1 MHVLAIA
8 RYHAQSTYSRKKI
21 AATKGKG
28 GEVMGSA
35 VLGEAI
41 SAIRDWSG
49 KAQRGATGGPHA
61 AETFGSLVFNDSVQ
75 QARLPKTVYQA
86 LRRTITHGD
95 PLDAAGADAVAKA
108 MKEWA
113 VEHGATHYTHWFQ
126 PLTGITAE
134 KHDSFLSPNGNG
146 KAVTEFSGKELIR
159 GEPDASSFP
168 SGGMRSTFEARG
180 YTAWDPTSP
189 PWLLYSGGAVT
200 LVIPTAFVSWTGE
213 TLDKKTPLL
222 RSMQALSKQAIRVL
236 KLFGSN
242 AERVVTTCGPEQEY
256 FLIDSHFYL
265 SRPDLINAGRTLFG
279 AKPPKGQEL
288 EDQYF
293 GAIPE
298 RVMAFMNESESELF
312 KVGVPVKTRHNEVA
326 PSQYEIAPVFENANV
341 ATDHQMIV
349 METMRRLAPKFGLAC
364 LLHEKPFAGVNG
376 SGKHLNWSMSDD
388 EGNNLLSPGKNTHDN
403 MQFLVFCSAVLRAVN
418 KWQGLLRASIASA
431 GNDHRLGA
439 NEAPP
444 AILSIFLGDMLT
456 DIFEQIEKGGAKT
469 TKSGGELD
477 TGVMVLPKLP
487 RDAGDRNRTSPFA
500 FTGNKFEFRAVS
512 SNQSIAYPNIAL
524 NMAVT
529 ESLDYMATELEKAMK
544 GGKTLAQAVTELLPK
559 VIKENK
565 RIIFNGNNYSAEW
578 EKEAGKR
585 GLLNLKNTV
594 DALPQLVSKEV
605 IGLFEK
611 YKVLTD
617 RELHARYEIMLE
629 TYNKVVNIEGQLM
642 VLIANRYILPAA
654 LEYQRQ
660 VAASVA
666 AVKSAGAKSVEGK
679 KTLDK
684 LTKLVDKFKQSAD
697 KLEKELAHEGGVVR
711 EARQALPRQGRAE
724 HGGAA
729 RARRRARDHHA
740 ARNVAARHVSR
751 DAVHQVA
758 SRLEVERFG
767 IRGAA
772 ATIAAPLVFR

>member
-1 MHVLAIA
+1 
-8 RYHAQSTYSRKKI
+8 
-21 AATKGKG
+21 
-28 GEVMGSA
+28 MGSR

-41 SAIRDWSG
+41 GSIRNWSVNEAMEP
-49 KAQRGATGGPHA
+49 KTPRVTEA
-61 AETFGSLVFNDSVQ
+61 FGSLVFNDEVQ
-75 QARLPKTVYQA
+75 QTRLPKPIYHA
-86 LRRTITHGD
+86 LRRTMTHGE
-95 PLDAAGADAVAKA
+95 PLDISVADAVASA

-134 KHDSFLSPNGNG
+134 KHDSFVSPTSDG
-146 KAVTEFSGKELIR
+146 KAVLEFSGKELVR

-189 PWLLYSGGAVT
+189 PWLLKSGNATT

-213 TLDKKTPLL
+213 ALDKKTPLL
-222 RSMQALSKQAIRVL
+222 RSMEALSKQAVRIL
-236 KLFGSN
+236 KLFGST

-256 FLIDSHFYL
+256 FLIDQYFYL

-293 GAIPE
+293 GAIPD
-298 RVMAFMNESESELF
+298 RVMAFMSEVETELY

-341 ATDHQMIV
+341 ATDHQMMM
-349 METMRRLAPKFGLAC
+349 METLKRSAPKFGLAC

-388 EGNNLLSPGKNTHDN
+388 EGNNLLSPGANTHDN
-403 MQFLVFCSAVLRAVN
+403 MQFLVFCTAVIRAVN
-418 KWQGLLRASIASA
+418 RWQGLLRASIASA

-456 DIFEQIEKGGAKT
+456 DIFEQIEKGGAKS
-469 TKSGGELD
+469 TKHGGVLD
-477 TGVMVLPKLP
+477 TGVLVLPKLP

-512 SNQSIAYPNIAL
+512 SNQSIGYPNIVL
-524 NMAVT
+524 NLAVT
-529 ESLDYMATELEKAMK
+529 ESIDYIATELEKAVQ
-544 GGKTLAQAVTELLPK
+544 GGKTLNEAVVALLPK
-559 VIKENK
+559 LIKENK
-565 RIIFNGNNYSAEW
+565 QIIFNGNGYSKEW

-594 DALPQLVSKEV
+594 DALPQLVTQEAIK
-605 IGLFEK
+605 LFET
-611 YKVLTD
+611 YKILNE
-617 RELHARYEIMLE
+617 RELHARYEIMVE
-629 TYNKVVNIEGQLM
+629 TYNKTVNVEGQLM
-642 VLIANRYILPAA
+642 VLMANRYILPAA
-654 LEYQRQ
+654 FEYQKD
-660 VAASVA
+660 VAQSVS
-666 AVKSAGAKSVEGK
+666 AVKAAGGKSVEGK
-679 KTLDK
+679 KTLDA
-684 LTKLVDKFKQSAD
+684 LTKLVDELKRRTD
-697 KLEKELAHEGGVVR
+697 KLEKALDHDSGSAEKHAKHTRDVVVP
-711 EARQALPRQGRAE
+711 AMASL
-724 HGGAA
+724 
-729 RARRRARDHHA
+729 
-740 ARNVAARHVSR
+740 R
-751 DAVHQVA
+751 DAGDQ
-758 SRLEVERFG
+758 LELMVPHE
-767 IRGAA
+767 AWPL
-772 ATIAAPLVFR
+772 ATYREMLFIK

>member
-1 MHVLAIA
+1 
-8 RYHAQSTYSRKKI
+8 
-21 AATKGKG
+21 
-28 GEVMGSA
+28 MGSR

-41 SAIRDWSG
+41 GSIRNWSVTEA
-49 KAQRGATGGPHA
+49 KEPRAARATEA
-61 AETFGSLVFNDSVQ
+61 FGSLVFSDEVQ
-75 QARLPKTVYQA
+75 QTRLPKPIYHA
-86 LRRTITHGD
+86 LRRTMTHGE
-95 PLDAAGADAVAKA
+95 PLDNSVADAVASA

-134 KHDSFLSPNGNG
+134 KHDSFLSPTSDG
-146 KAVTEFSGKELIR
+146 KAVLEFSGKELVR

-189 PWLLYSGGAVT
+189 PWLLKSGNATT

-213 TLDKKTPLL
+213 ALDKKTPLL
-222 RSMQALSKQAIRVL
+222 RSMEALSKQAVRIL
-236 KLFGSN
+236 KLFGST

-256 FLIDSHFYL
+256 FLIDQYFYL

-293 GAIPE
+293 GAIPD
-298 RVMAFMNESESELF
+298 RVMAFMSEVETELY

-341 ATDHQMIV
+341 ATDHQMMM
-349 METMRRLAPKFGLAC
+349 METLKRSAPKFGLAC

-388 EGNNLLSPGKNTHDN
+388 EGNNLLGPGANPHDN
-403 MQFLVFCSAVLRAVN
+403 MQFLVFCTAVIRAVN
-418 KWQGLLRASIASA
+418 RWQGLLRASIASA

-456 DIFEQIEKGGAKT
+456 DIFEQIEKGGAKS
-469 TKSGGELD
+469 TKHGGELD
-477 TGVMVLPKLP
+477 TGVLVLPKLP

-512 SNQSIAYPNIAL
+512 SNQSIGYPNIVL
-524 NMAVT
+524 NLAVT
-529 ESLDYMATELEKAMK
+529 ESIDYIATELEKAVK
-544 GGKTLAQAVTELLPK
+544 AGKTLNVAVAELLPK

-565 RIIFNGNNYSAEW
+565 QIIFNGNGYSKEW

-585 GLLNLKNTV
+585 KLLNLKNTV
-594 DALPQLVSKEV
+594 DALPQLVTKDA
-605 IGLFEK
+605 IKLFET
-611 YKVLTD
+611 YKILNE
-617 RELHARYEIMLE
+617 RELHARYEIMVE
-629 TYNKVVNIEGQLM
+629 TYNKTVNVEGQLM
-642 VLIANRYILPAA
+642 VLMANRYILPAA
-654 LEYQRQ
+654 LEYQKN
-660 VAASVA
+660 VAQSVT
-666 AVKSAGAKSVEGK
+666 AVKSAGGKSEAGN
-679 KTLDK
+679 KTLDA
-684 LTKLVDKFKQSAD
+684 LIKLVDEFKRRTDRLAKALDHESDSAEKHAKHFRDVVVTAMADLRETGD
-697 KLEKELAHEGGVVR
+697 KLEVMVPHESWPLATYR
-711 EARQALPRQGRAE
+711 EML
-724 HGGAA
+724 
-729 RARRRARDHHA
+729 
-740 ARNVAARHVSR
+740 
-751 DAVHQVA
+751 
-758 SRLEVERFG
+758 F
-767 IRGAA
+767 IK
-772 ATIAAPLVFR
+772 

>member
-1 MHVLAIA
+1 
-8 RYHAQSTYSRKKI
+8 
-21 AATKGKG
+21 
-28 GEVMGSA
+28 MGSA

-41 SAIRDWSG
+41 AAIRAWSVG
-49 KAQRGATGGPHA
+49 DIKGSASGS

-75 QARLPKTVYQA
+75 QARLPKPVYQA

-95 PLDAAGADAVAKA
+95 PLDASAADAVAKA

-113 VEHGATHYTHWFQ
+113 IEHGATHYTHWFQ

-134 KHDSFLSPNGNG
+134 KHDSFLNPNGNG
-146 KAVTEFSGKELIR
+146 KAVAEFSGKELIR

-180 YTAWDPTSP
+180 YTAWDPTSS

-222 RSMQALSKQAIRVL
+222 RSMEALSKQAVRVL
-236 KLFGSN
+236 KLFGST

-256 FLIDSHFYL
+256 FLIDRFFYL

-293 GAIPE
+293 GAIPD
-298 RVMAFMNESESELF
+298 RVMAFMNEAEAELY

-341 ATDHQMIV
+341 ATDHQMII
-349 METMRRLAPKFGLAC
+349 METLRRIAPKYGMSC

-388 EGNNLLSPGKNTHDN
+388 EGNNLLSPGKNTHEN
-403 MQFLVFCSAVLRAVN
+403 MQFLVFCTAVLRAVN

-444 AILSIFLGDMLT
+444 AILSVFLGDMLT
-456 DIFEQIEKGGAKT
+456 DIFEQIEKGGAKS
-469 TKSGGELD
+469 TKHGGELD

-512 SNQSIAYPNIAL
+512 SGQSIAYPNIAL
-524 NMAVT
+524 NVAVC
-529 ESLDYMATELEKAMK
+529 ESLDAVATELEKATSS
-544 GGKTLAQAVTELLPK
+544 GKSLEKAVADLLPK

-578 EKEAGKR
+578 EKEAAKR

-594 DALPQLVSKEV
+594 DALPQLVTKEV
-605 IGLFEK
+605 VATFEK
-611 YKVLTD
+611 YKVLNE

-629 TYNKVVNIEGQLM
+629 QYNKVVNIEGQLM
-642 VLIANRYILPAA
+642 VLMANRYILPAA
-654 LEYQRQ
+654 FEYQRQ
-660 VAASVA
+660 VGASIA
-666 AVKSAGAKSVEGK
+666 AVKAAGAKSVEGK

-684 LTKLVDKFKQSAD
+684 LTKLVDKFKVQSD
-697 KLEKELAHEGGVVR
+697 KLEKALAHEGTS
-711 EARQALPRQGRAE
+711 AE
-724 HGGAA
+724 K
-729 RARRRARDHHA
+729 HA
-740 ARNVAARHVSR
+740 KHFR
-751 DAVHQVA
+751 DAVIPNMTA
-758 SRLEVERFG
+758 LRELGDELELIMPHELWPL
-767 IRGAA
+767 
-772 ATIAAPLVFR
+772 ATYREMLFIK